1 MPLSMI
7 YPTLSSTIVK
17 AELEANFNAVRA
29 KFDQGIVNEDI
40 APTAAIS
47 ITKITERFQEV
58 WINILYDAAAR
69 GVWPAAVADAAN
81 ITVAEARNAVI
92 VPLPGTDADT
102 AWSVTDVSWTCT
114 DPGTVAGSFGLRAG
128 NWNAAGSTWVNTT
141 TIVSSAT
148 ITLSGADNQGSSG
161 RALEGGSVS
170 LTQATTLRGII
181 LYSTGAGTNVMTDV
195 TAPGDFLSVTL
206 ALRRVLQA

>member
-1 MPLSMI
+1 MT

-17 AELEANFNAVRA
+17 AEIESNFAAVRA
-29 KFDQGIVNEDI
+29 KFDQGIVDADI
-40 APTAAIS
+40 STTANIQ
-47 ITKITERFQEV
+47 ITKVQQRFQEV
-58 WINILYDAAAR
+58 HINILYDAVAR

-102 AWSVTDVSWTCT
+102 AWVVTDVSWACT
-114 DPGTVAGSFGLRAG
+114 DCGSVVGSFGVRAG
-128 NWNAAGSTWVNTT
+128 AWNVGGTVWVNTT
-141 TIVSSAT
+141 TIVSSTNLT
-148 ITLSGADNQGSSG
+148 ITTDGNGNHG

-181 LYSTGAGTNVMTDV
+181 LYSTGQGTGVMTDV
-195 TAPGDFLSVTL
+195 TAPGDYLSVTL